1 MGQSCSC
8 LLVLSQWAVGEF
20 RTGSQKHMGVELRE
34 GLERWESVVHLL
46 PDIQHNLTVSGLS
59 LLGVVGM

>member
-1 MGQSCSC
+1 M
-8 LLVLSQWAVGEF
+8 LSQWAVGEF